1 MRVSLTEREWSF
13 INEIILNI
21 HSAEDNVKMRQ
32 TFFDLLHMMIHFDH
46 ASFYLY
52 ENDRSTKPVGV
63 GLTREE
69 LESYCREEDMDPF
82 KPLRKLFSDP
92 THTVVRVRDYTLKND
107 MEDDEYYQRL
117 WEPKGIRYSLFAG
130 IGYDGQALG
139 SLSLYRTAS
148 GEDFSDKDIEIMN
161 VLKAHLNIFLW
172 KDKQSRN
179 RCPDT
184 GGASLYSVKKRYSL
198 TDREIEVIELWS
210 RGSTDDEICEILSI
224 SRNTLKKHISNI
236 FGKLEINSR
245 VELLK
250 VLPQGTYGK

>member
-1 MRVSLTEREWSF
+1 
-13 INEIILNI
+13 
-21 HSAEDNVKMRQ
+21 
-32 TFFDLLHMMIHFDH
+32 
-46 ASFYLY
+46 
-52 ENDRSTKPVGV
+52 
-63 GLTREE
+63 
-69 LESYCREEDMDPF
+69 
-82 KPLRKLFSDP
+82 
-92 THTVVRVRDYTLKND
+92 
-107 MEDDEYYQRL
+107 
-117 WEPKGIRYSLFAG
+117 
-130 IGYDGQALG
+130 
-139 SLSLYRTAS
+139 
-148 GEDFSDKDIEIMN
+148 MN

-179 RCPDT
+179 RCPRHREERPSD
-184 GGASLYSVKKRYSL
+184 SVKKRYSL

>member
-1 MRVSLTEREWSF
+1 MRVSLTEKEWSF

-21 HSAEDNVKMRQ
+21 HSAEDNVRMRQ
-32 TFFDLLHMMIHFDH
+32 TFFDLLQMMIHFDH

-63 GLTREE
+63 RLTREE
-69 LESYCREEDMDPF
+69 LDSYCREEDMDPF
-82 KPLRKLFSDP
+82 KPLRKLFADP
-92 THTVVRVRDYTLKND
+92 THTVVRVRDYTLKNN
-107 MEDDEYYQRL
+107 MEDDEYYRRL

-130 IGYDGQALG
+130 IGYNGQALG
-139 SLSLYRTAS
+139 SLSLYRTVS

-161 VLKAHLNIFLW
+161 ILKAHLNIFLW

-179 RCPDT
+179 RRPDT
-184 GGASLYSVKKRYSL
+184 GEASLYSVKKRYSL

-250 VLPQGTYGK
+250 ILPQGTAEK